1 MLLATEDTGRGDHG
15 YTAGGDGRSTHA
27 MAAPMIRCGERKKN
41 SQTKL
46 LLHAFIAPGPG
57 FRVQFCPCAIA
68 LRASFLPV
76 CSDSTRRATAAA
88 AAARWRQCRALLLL
102 LLLPPPPP
110 PPTGHAC
117 IYTAHICPPT
127 LSASGG
133 CACSGTREVA
143 MNQRVAEL
151 APHESSRETNTRKV
165 RVDA

>member
-76 CSDSTRRATAAA
+76 CSGPPSKCIFPASVQRILQNSAYSGAKLAEKTQKNAEKETF
-88 AAARWRQCRALLLL
+88 ARTEGQMHRC
-102 LLLPPPPP
+102 
-110 PPTGHAC
+110 
-117 IYTAHICPPT
+117 T
-127 LSASGG
+127 L
-133 CACSGTREVA
+133 
-143 MNQRVAEL
+143 
-151 APHESSRETNTRKV
+151 
-165 RVDA
+165 

>member
-68 LRASFLPV
+68 QGQLLAGLLRLDEARYCCCCCCAVAAVSGTAAAS
-76 CSDSTRRATAAA
+76 AAA
-88 AAARWRQCRALLLL
+88 AAAAATDWSRVYIHG
-102 LLLPPPPP
+102 P
-110 PPTGHAC
+110 
-117 IYTAHICPPT
+117 Y
-127 LSASGG
+127 LSAHSF
-133 CACSGTREVA
+133 A
-143 MNQRVAEL
+143 
-151 APHESSRETNTRKV
+151 
-165 RVDA
+165 